1 MIQEAW
7 IGRSV
12 TGPTAR
18 LAKNKPA
25 GPPHRGQEVMKPR
38 WASVLAR
45 FHRHQGRAASFAAD
59 ALNKADGGQDDGTPD
74 AYRHYFYLGRRDLD
88 AVGTLTNF
96 HPERISTTLPRRS
109 AVVPVELDDARTSL
123 LNSWADGRI
132 KRHNKGS

>member
-38 WASVLAR
+38 WASVLA
-45 FHRHQGRAASFAAD
+45 GSID
-59 ALNKADGGQDDGTPD
+59 
-74 AYRHYFYLGRRDLD
+74 
-88 AVGTLTNF
+88 
-96 HPERISTTLPRRS
+96 
-109 AVVPVELDDARTSL
+109 
-123 LNSWADGRI
+123 I
-132 KRHNKGS
+132 KVAPPHSPPMP

>member
-1 MIQEAW
+1 MIEEAW

-12 TGPTAR
+12 TGPPSRPGSDETAMGVGSR
-18 LAKNKPA
+18 P
-25 GPPHRGQEVMKPR
+25 
-38 WASVLAR
+38 

-59 ALNKADGGQDDGTPD
+59 AVTLNKADGGQDDGTPD

-132 KRHNKGS
+132 KRHNNGS